1 MKNGKRNQ
9 RGVALLI
16 VISVISILTVVV
28 TDLMAQMLV
37 SHQIA
42 LNSKARVQSYYL
54 AQSSLGLSKLLMYY
68 TKKLQSEISKAGVD
82 ASQLGSIGYEPL
94 YKLFP
99 LSSEMFRGLVA
110 AQGESSEGSDG
121 GDAADSEASGDDG
134 SLMDGG
140 SMLQGGSFLDKQK
153 VEEFL
158 DFEGDFNSEIN
169 EQSSRFS
176 LNTVSKMTATS
187 ANYDIYKK
195 ILLEVL
201 LTEEYK
207 NYFENQEE
215 DAEKL
220 VHALAD
226 WVDLNDT
233 VNEFEQVE
241 RGNEDSIYDD
251 ADYHVK
257 NGKFLTISEA
267 RLIEGMGDDIFTKLE
282 PFITVYHTDDKI
294 NVCVADP
301 KYLEALILHYTKYS
315 GCTTPLDEDD
325 TEELQS
331 LRDTVMENC
340 PTTSAMASALNV
352 ALGIKTQDE
361 VDDTLESGT
370 AEQQSTVSKSDECK
384 VNFQD
389 LITDSNDVFQI
400 KAKGYVGGIGREIT
414 VVLDTSGSTPSSW
427 KTMFFQVQ

>member
-1 MKNGKRNQ
+1 MGKRPNQ

-42 LNSKARVQSYYL
+42 INSKARVQSYYL

-82 ASQLGSIGYEPL
+82 SSQLGSIGYEPL

-110 AQGESSEGSDG
+110 AQSSSEDAGETEG
-121 GDAADSEASGDDG
+121 GEDDG
-134 SLMDGG
+134 SLMDDS
-140 SMLQGGSFLDKQK
+140 SMLKGGSFLDKQK

-201 LTEEYK
+201 LTAEYK
-207 NYFENQEE
+207 NFFENQEE

-294 NVCVADP
+294 NVCVADQ

-315 GCTTPLDEDD
+315 GCTPPLEEDD
-325 TEELQS
+325 TEELET

-340 PTTSAMASALNV
+340 PNISAMASALNV

-389 LITDSNDVFQI
+389 LITDNNDIFQI

-427 KTMFFQVQ
+427 KTLFYQVQ